1 MAMIIEFPAL
11 NAESEVKL
19 KRLLTTIGEY
29 MGDKIEMECK
39 IVVVGSVPDDR
50 DDMRVVMKRICEGMR
65 KSPRHNKKPEQPPPP
80 PPSKPE

>member
-1 MAMIIEFPAL
+1 MVKKIEFPAL

-29 MGDKIEMECK
+29 MGDEIKTENM
-39 IVVVGSVPDDR
+39 IVLVCSVPDDR
-50 DDMRVVMKRICEGMR
+50 EDMRSVMKRISDGMR
-65 KSPRHNKKPEQPPPP
+65 KPPRSTKMPVKPPPP